1 MRIKEINLKSYRH
14 TEGLYLKFNKSINI
28 ICGRPEIDTSSIFR
42 LISDEL
48 IDIGARLTNI
58 SHFIDIQN
66 CEINGYLLIN
76 NLERDVPISLQPYI
90 IPYIRSKFSNLQLIS
105 TSSSPLILQCLR
117 RDEIIPLY
125 LDKNDQVIQPL
136 ELGFYGLQG
145 WTLEEI
151 IQNVLE
157 VTETTS
163 RLYQEML
170 SKFDEAMNNDDRDII
185 LQQYKLLKEMLHP
198 ENLLHKLLDIQV
210 AAWR

>member
-1 MRIKEINLKSYRH
+1 MRIKEMNLKSYRH

-28 ICGRPEIDTSSIFR
+28 ICGYPEIDTSSIFR

-48 IDIGARLTNI
+48 IDIGARLTDI
-58 SHFIDIQN
+58 SHLIDIQN
-66 CEINGYLLIN
+66 RDINGYLLIN
-76 NLERDVPISLQPYI
+76 NLERDVPISLQPHI
-90 IPYIRSKFSNLQLIS
+90 IPYIRSKFSNIQLIS

-117 RDEIIPLY
+117 KDEIIPLY

-151 IQNVLE
+151 IQNVLG

-163 RLYQEML
+163 RLYQETL
-170 SKFDEAMNNDDRDII
+170 SKFDEAMNNDDRDTT
-185 LQQYKLLKEMLHP
+185 LQQYELLKEMLHP
-198 ENLLHKLLDIQV
+198 KNPLHKLLDIQV
-210 AAWR
+210 AEWR